1 MQWFAFLTAA
11 LILAASSFPVTT
23 AEDKD
28 AGLIKVEIK
37 GKLATG
43 IVAIGGETTGTT
55 ITAQGATWDLDLGKD
70 ESLHRLAEQLNG
82 KMVQVTGTA
91 RVVKGVER
99 GPRTIVSVATLRPAA
114 P

>member
-1 MQWFAFLTAA
+1 MQWFAFVTAA
-11 LILAASSFPVTT
+11 LVLAASSFPVAS

-28 AGLIKVEIK
+28 DGQIKVEIK

-55 ITAQGATWDLDLGKD
+55 ITARGATWDLDLGKN
-70 ESLHRLAEQLNG
+70 EALHRLAEQLNG

-91 RVVKGVER
+91 RVVQGVER
-99 GPRTIVSVATLRPAA
+99 GPRTIVTVATLKPAA